1 MLIKV
6 MMRLMYRIAAFYH
19 FCDLP
24 AAAELRLALK
34 EALAPLD
41 LCGSL
46 LVAPEGVNGT
56 LAGSVAGIDA
66 MLTLLGERTGMPR
79 AAVKFSEAEV
89 KPFGKL
95 KVRLKREIIT
105 FNQPQAN
112 PAKCVGTYVAPQD
125 WNALLA
131 DPEVLLLDTRNTYET
146 RIGTFAGAVD
156 PGIEHFSDFAGYVR
170 EKLDPARHRK
180 VAMFCTG
187 GVRCEKASSFM
198 LQEGFAEVY
207 HLQGGILKYL
217 EETPAEQSR
226 WQGKCYV
233 FDKRMAVGHGLTTG
247 NYAMCFSC
255 GEPLSEAD
263 RVSELYEQ
271 GVSCGFCHAAT
282 SDEDKARFS
291 ERQRQ
296 LNHL

>member
-1 MLIKV
+1 
-6 MMRLMYRIAAFYH
+6 MYTIAAFYH

-24 AAAELRLALK
+24 AAAALRLALK
-34 EALAPLD
+34 EALSALD

-46 LVAPEGVNGT
+46 LVAPEGINGT
-56 LAGSVAGIDA
+56 LAGSAENIDA
-66 MLTLLGERTGMPR
+66 LLALLNRETGLPR
-79 AAVKFSEAEV
+79 DVVKFSEAGI
-89 KPFGKL
+89 KPFGRL

-125 WNALLA
+125 WNALVA
-131 DPEVLLLDTRNTYET
+131 DPEVLLLDTRNRYET

-156 PGIEHFSDFAGYVR
+156 PGIEHFSDFATYVR
-170 EKLDPARHRK
+170 EKLDPTRHRK

-198 LQEGFAEVY
+198 LQEGFAEVF

-217 EETPAEQSR
+217 EETPIEQSH
-226 WQGKCYV
+226 WQGECYM

-255 GEPLSEAD
+255 GEPLNEAD
-263 RVSELYEQ
+263 RANELYEQ

-282 SDEDKARFS
+282 SDEDKTRFR

-296 LNHL
+296 ITTG